1 MNLAMLVQ
9 RAMID
14 PLALVERILQ
24 QALDQLAQEGAL
36 AGNGDRPPEELI
48 ATALGNRLAGLIVT
62 ENSSAGADPP
72 SKRHHADDLVVYEK
86 LLDRNSLLAGAVG
99 ACDCWGEQVECR
111 LCGGDGAPGW
121 VVPDKELFV
130 SYVYPAVRAVSRR
143 GAPRMGA
150 GRRTENQQKEIGHV
164 EHLAR

>member
-1 MNLAMLVQ
+1 MTAGETMNLGMPFD

-36 AGNGDRPPEELI
+36 VGDGDRPPEELI
-48 ATALGNRLAGLIVT
+48 ATALGNRLARLIT
-62 ENSSAGADPP
+62 NESTPAAAGWSSNG
-72 SKRHHADDLVVYEK
+72 HHADEPSVHDDLI
-86 LLDRNSLLAGAVG
+86 DRNSLLAAAVG
-99 ACDCWGEQVECR
+99 ACDCWGEQVGCR

-121 VVPDKELFV
+121 VVPDKELFAT
-130 SYVYPAVRAVSRR
+130 YVYPAVRAISRR
-143 GAPRMGA
+143 RAPHR
-150 GRRTENQQKEIGHV
+150 KEIGHV